1 VAGYEITDISEAGA
15 KVLEDV
21 IEVSLLGKPGQR
33 KALTGKP
40 R

>member
-21 IEVSLLGKPGQR
+21 IEFLLPSKPGQR
-33 KALTGKP
+33 QALTGKP